1 MFQSFMKSGRH
12 YRARSET
19 RNPKGA
25 REWRW
30 VSRLQAVRMQNG
42 NLPPEAGHRTR
53 PTQRRWLM
61 AFRPKDLAGN
71 FKFRQCLRMVR
82 LVLFDVDGTLV
93 HTGRAGSQAFAKTF
107 ATEFNAHDGIEKIK
121 FAGRTDVS
129 LVREFFGYH
138 NIPATPENFQR
149 FFERFV
155 FWLDR
160 MVAQGNGEICRGVP
174 EFLDELRTLPHP
186 PVLGLLTGNIRLG
199 AEIKL
204 RRYGLWH
211 LFETGGFA
219 DDHED
224 RNHIAAAALER
235 GRRVLGKN
243 LRPEEIVV
251 VGDTPFDIRCGKFIG
266 AKVLAVATGGAKL
279 DELKRHQPDWVVED
293 LTRVSAREVCDQR

>member
-1 MFQSFMKSGRH
+1 MRTTHRRDAS
-12 YRARSET
+12 AP
-19 RNPKGA
+19 RNCNPATVLKI
-25 REWRW
+25 
-30 VSRLQAVRMQNG
+30 
-42 NLPPEAGHRTR
+42 
-53 PTQRRWLM
+53 
-61 AFRPKDLAGN
+61 LAEN
-71 FKFRQCLRMVR
+71 FKFRQLLRVVR

-107 ATEFNAHDGIEKIK
+107 ATEFNARDGIDKIK
-121 FAGRTDVS
+121 FAGRTDVN
-129 LVREFFGYH
+129 LVREFFGFH

-149 FFERFV
+149 FFGSYV
-155 FWLDR
+155 FWLDQI
-160 MVAQGNGEICRGVP
+160 VAQSNGEICRGVSG
-174 EFLDELRTLPHP
+174 FLNDLRARPHP

-204 RRYGLWH
+204 RRYGLWD
-211 LFETGGFA
+211 FFATGAFA

-279 DELKRHQPDWVVED
+279 DELKRHQPHWAVED
-293 LTRVSAREVCDQR
+293 LTRVAAREICAR